1 MLAQMVTSAAAP
13 VIRTAG
19 LSKRFGRRAA
29 LADLDLEVGPGRVF
43 GFLGPNGAGKT
54 TAIAMMLGLLAPSA
68 GRVDLLGMD
77 IRTHLNQALRRVG
90 AIVENPAFYPH
101 LTARDNLR
109 IWGALSGGTTPARID
124 EMLELVGLRDRAKD
138 KPRNYSLGMK
148 QRLGLAAAL
157 LHDPELLILDEPTN
171 GLDPAGIREFREL
184 FRSTARRGKTVFV
197 SSHLLGE
204 VQLMCDEVAIV
215 KQGRLIVKGE
225 VEDILRR
232 REALVVRTT
241 DPLRA
246 REVLGVLDWVKA
258 VSDRE
263 DGRLV
268 VEAPMER
275 AADITRALAQHE
287 IWVSELRQEEGSLEE
302 FFLEVTGQEDSG
314 G

>member
-1 MLAQMVTSAAAP
+1 M
-13 VIRTAG
+13 
-19 LSKRFGRRAA
+19 
-29 LADLDLEVGPGRVF
+29 
-43 GFLGPNGAGKT
+43 
-54 TAIAMMLGLLAPSA
+54 
-68 GRVDLLGMD
+68 
-77 IRTHLNQALRRVG
+77 
-90 AIVENPAFYPH
+90 
-101 LTARDNLR
+101 AR
-109 IWGALSGGTTPARID
+109 
-124 EMLELVGLRDRAKD
+124 
-138 KPRNYSLGMK
+138 
-148 QRLGLAAAL
+148 Q
-157 LHDPELLILDEPTN
+157 
-171 GLDPAGIREFREL
+171 
-184 FRSTARRGKTVFV
+184 GKTVFV

-232 REALVVRTT
+232 REALVVRTA

-268 VEAPMER
+268 VEAPVER